1 MHSPSSPS
9 LPSLRCI
16 AATAALAVTCL
27 AAPSAAHA
35 IGALADINLIDRST
49 GQALPVYT
57 HQGRHYV
64 AGRPGAR
71 YAVRV
76 VNQTGARVMAVMSV
90 DGINVV
96 SGDSASPDQNGYVFS
111 AGQRH
116 DVAGWRK
123 SQAQVAA
130 FEFTALPNSYAARTG
145 RPENVGVIGVALF
158 RERAVPVAP
167 VPPVQMPVPPP
178 APRPYDGAGGAGGVG
193 GWGRDS
199 AARSQAQS
207 EAGSQSAGRSAESA
221 GPASADASTRQAPAA
236 EPAARKSLGS
246 SNDSMAGNSA
256 GSSTGN
262 SASNSTT
269 SDARALSRPAPP
281 AESKLGTGHGA
292 RENAWVNYTEFE
304 RARSTPDE
312 IITIYYDSRAN
323 LVAQGVIP
331 APRIVPAPQPFP
343 VQPQIGFVPDPPR
356 M

>member
-16 AATAALAVTCL
+16 TAAVALALTCL

-35 IGALADINLIDRST
+35 IGALADINLVDRST
-49 GQALPVYT
+49 GQVLLVYT

-76 VNQTGARVMAVMSV
+76 VNQAGARVMAVMSV
-90 DGINVV
+90 DGVNVV
-96 SGDSASPDQNGYVFS
+96 SGDSASWDQNGYVFS

-158 RERAVPVAP
+158 RERAVPVP
-167 VPPVQMPVPPP
+167 LVQMPVP
-178 APRPYDGAGGAGGVG
+178 
-193 GWGRDS
+193 S
-199 AARSQAQS
+199 
-207 EAGSQSAGRSAESA
+207 
-221 GPASADASTRQAPAA
+221 PAA
-236 EPAARKSLGS
+236 EPAARRSLGG
-246 SNDSMAGNSA
+246 SNDSMADNSA
-256 GSSTGN
+256 GSSASN
-262 SASNSTT
+262 SASNSIT
-269 SDARALSRPAPP
+269 SDARALSRPAPQ

-331 APRIVPAPQPFP
+331 APRVYPAPQPFP
-343 VQPQIGFVPDPPR
+343 VPPQVGFVPDPPR
-356 M
+356 L

>member
-9 LPSLRCI
+9 LSSLRCI
-16 AATAALAVTCL
+16 TAAVALAVTCL

-35 IGALADINLIDRST
+35 IGALADINLVDRST
-49 GQALPVYT
+49 GQVLLVYT
-57 HQGRHYV
+57 RQGRHYV

-76 VNQTGARVMAVMSV
+76 VNQAGARVMAVMSV
-90 DGINVV
+90 DGVNVV
-96 SGDSASPDQNGYVFS
+96 SGDSASWDQNGYVFS

-158 RERAVPVAP
+158 RERAVPVPP
-167 VPPVQMPVPPP
+167 VPP
-178 APRPYDGAGGAGGVG
+178 
-193 GWGRDS
+193 
-199 AARSQAQS
+199 
-207 EAGSQSAGRSAESA
+207 
-221 GPASADASTRQAPAA
+221 PAA
-236 EPAARKSLGS
+236 EPAARRSLGG
-246 SNDSMAGNSA
+246 SNDSMADNSA
-256 GSSTGN
+256 GS

-269 SDARALSRPAPP
+269 SDARALSRPAPQ

-331 APRIVPAPQPFP
+331 APRVYPAPQPFP
-343 VQPQIGFVPDPPR
+343 VQPQVGFVPDPPR

>member
-9 LPSLRCI
+9 LSSLRCI
-16 AATAALAVTCL
+16 TAAVALAVTCL

-35 IGALADINLIDRST
+35 IGALADINLVDRST
-49 GQALPVYT
+49 GQVLLVYT

-76 VNQTGARVMAVMSV
+76 VNQAGARVMAVMSV
-90 DGINVV
+90 DGVNVV
-96 SGDSASPDQNGYVFS
+96 SGDSASWDQNGYVFS

-158 RERAVPVAP
+158 RERAVPVPP
-167 VPPVQMPVPPP
+167 VPP
-178 APRPYDGAGGAGGVG
+178 
-193 GWGRDS
+193 
-199 AARSQAQS
+199 
-207 EAGSQSAGRSAESA
+207 
-221 GPASADASTRQAPAA
+221 PAA
-236 EPAARKSLGS
+236 EPAARRSLGG
-246 SNDSMAGNSA
+246 SNDSMADNSA
-256 GSSTGN
+256 GS

-269 SDARALSRPAPP
+269 SDARALSRPAPQ

-331 APRIVPAPQPFP
+331 APRVYPAPQPFP
-343 VQPQIGFVPDPPR
+343 VQPQVGFVPDPPR

>member
-16 AATAALAVTCL
+16 TAAVALAVTCL

-35 IGALADINLIDRST
+35 IGALADINLVDRST
-49 GQALPVYT
+49 GQVLLVYT
-57 HQGRHYV
+57 RQGRHYV

-76 VNQTGARVMAVMSV
+76 VNQAGARVMAVMSV
-90 DGINVV
+90 DGVNVV
-96 SGDSASPDQNGYVFS
+96 SGDSASWDQNGYVFS

-158 RERAVPVAP
+158 RERAVPV
-167 VPPVQMPVPPP
+167 PP
-178 APRPYDGAGGAGGVG
+178 
-193 GWGRDS
+193 
-199 AARSQAQS
+199 
-207 EAGSQSAGRSAESA
+207 
-221 GPASADASTRQAPAA
+221 PAA
-236 EPAARKSLGS
+236 EPAARRSLGG
-246 SNDSMAGNSA
+246 SNDSMADNSA
-256 GSSTGN
+256 GS

-269 SDARALSRPAPP
+269 SDARALSRPAPQ

-331 APRIVPAPQPFP
+331 APRVYPAPQPFP
-343 VQPQIGFVPDPPR
+343 VQPQVGFVPDPPR

>member
-16 AATAALAVTCL
+16 TAAVALAVTCL

-35 IGALADINLIDRST
+35 IGALADINLVDRST
-49 GQALPVYT
+49 GQVLLVYT

-76 VNQTGARVMAVMSV
+76 VNQAGARVMAVMSV
-90 DGINVV
+90 DGVNVV
-96 SGDSASPDQNGYVFS
+96 SGDSASWDQNGYVFS

-158 RERAVPVAP
+158 RERAVPVPP
-167 VPPVQMPVPPP
+167 VPP
-178 APRPYDGAGGAGGVG
+178 
-193 GWGRDS
+193 
-199 AARSQAQS
+199 
-207 EAGSQSAGRSAESA
+207 
-221 GPASADASTRQAPAA
+221 PAA
-236 EPAARKSLGS
+236 EPAARRSLGG
-246 SNDSMAGNSA
+246 SNDNMADNSA
-256 GSSTGN
+256 GS

-269 SDARALSRPAPP
+269 SDARALSRPAPQ

-331 APRIVPAPQPFP
+331 APRVYPAPQPFP
-343 VQPQIGFVPDPPR
+343 VQPQVGFVPDPPR

>member
-1 MHSPSSPS
+1 MHSLSSPS

-16 AATAALAVTCL
+16 AAAVALAVTCL

-35 IGALADINLIDRST
+35 IGALADINVIDRGT
-49 GQALPVYT
+49 GQVLPVYT

-76 VNQTGARVMAVMSV
+76 VNQAGARVMAVMSV

-111 AGQRH
+111 AWQRH

-158 RERAVPVAP
+158 RERAVPVP
-167 VPPVQMPVPPP
+167 PLPPVQMPVPPP
-178 APRPYDGAGGAGGVG
+178 STRPYDGAGGAGGG
-193 GWGRDS
+193 GRDS
-199 AARSQAQS
+199 ASRGDARS
-207 EAGSQSAGRSAESA
+207 ERAGRSAESA

-236 EPAARKSLGS
+236 EPAARKSLDG
-246 SNDSMAGNSA
+246 SNDSMA
-256 GSSTGN
+256 GN

-269 SDARALSRPAPP
+269 SDARALSRPAPQT
-281 AESKLGTGHGA
+281 ESKLGTGHGA

-331 APRIVPAPQPFP
+331 APRMYPAPQPFP

>member
-16 AATAALAVTCL
+16 TAAVALAVTCL

-35 IGALADINLIDRST
+35 IGALADINLVDRST
-49 GQALPVYT
+49 GQVLLVYT

-76 VNQTGARVMAVMSV
+76 VNQAGARVMAVMSV
-90 DGINVV
+90 DGVNVV
-96 SGDSASPDQNGYVFS
+96 SGDSASWDQNGYVFS

-130 FEFTALPNSYAARTG
+130 FELTALPNSYAARTG

-158 RERAVPVAP
+158 RERAVPVPP
-167 VPPVQMPVPPP
+167 VPP
-178 APRPYDGAGGAGGVG
+178 
-193 GWGRDS
+193 
-199 AARSQAQS
+199 
-207 EAGSQSAGRSAESA
+207 
-221 GPASADASTRQAPAA
+221 PAA
-236 EPAARKSLGS
+236 EPAARRSLGG
-246 SNDSMAGNSA
+246 SNDSMADNSA
-256 GSSTGN
+256 GS

-269 SDARALSRPAPP
+269 SDARALSRPAPQ

-331 APRIVPAPQPFP
+331 APRVYPAPQPFP
-343 VQPQIGFVPDPPR
+343 VQPQVGFVPDPPR

>member
-16 AATAALAVTCL
+16 TAAVALAVTCL

-35 IGALADINLIDRST
+35 IGALADINLVDRST
-49 GQALPVYT
+49 GQVLLVYT

-76 VNQTGARVMAVMSV
+76 VNQAGARVMAVMSV
-90 DGINVV
+90 DGVNVV
-96 SGDSASPDQNGYVFS
+96 SGDSASWDQNGYVFS

-158 RERAVPVAP
+158 RERAVPVPP
-167 VPPVQMPVPPP
+167 VPP
-178 APRPYDGAGGAGGVG
+178 
-193 GWGRDS
+193 
-199 AARSQAQS
+199 
-207 EAGSQSAGRSAESA
+207 
-221 GPASADASTRQAPAA
+221 PAA
-236 EPAARKSLGS
+236 EPAARRSLGG
-246 SNDSMAGNSA
+246 SNDSMADNSA
-256 GSSTGN
+256 GS

-269 SDARALSRPAPP
+269 SDARALSRPAPQ

-331 APRIVPAPQPFP
+331 APRVYPAPQPFP
-343 VQPQIGFVPDPPR
+343 VQPQVGFVPDPPR

>member
-16 AATAALAVTCL
+16 TAAVALALTCL

-35 IGALADINLIDRST
+35 IGALADINLVDRST
-49 GQALPVYT
+49 GQVLPVYT

-76 VNQTGARVMAVMSV
+76 VNQAGARVMAVMSV
-90 DGINVV
+90 DGVNVV
-96 SGDSASPDQNGYVFS
+96 SGDSASWDQNGYVFS

-158 RERAVPVAP
+158 RERAVPVP
-167 VPPVQMPVPPP
+167 LVPPVQMPVP
-178 APRPYDGAGGAGGVG
+178 
-193 GWGRDS
+193 S
-199 AARSQAQS
+199 
-207 EAGSQSAGRSAESA
+207 
-221 GPASADASTRQAPAA
+221 PAA
-236 EPAARKSLGS
+236 EPAARRSLGG
-246 SNDSMAGNSA
+246 SNDSMADNSA
-256 GSSTGN
+256 GSSASN
-262 SASNSTT
+262 SASNTTSNSTT
-269 SDARALSRPAPP
+269 SDARALSRPAPQ

-323 LVAQGVIP
+323 LVVQGVIP
-331 APRIVPAPQPFP
+331 APRVYPAPQPFP
-343 VQPQIGFVPDPPR
+343 VQPQVGFVPDPPR
-356 M
+356 L

>member
-16 AATAALAVTCL
+16 TAAVALALTCL

-35 IGALADINLIDRST
+35 IGALADINLVDRST
-49 GQALPVYT
+49 GQVLLVYT

-76 VNQTGARVMAVMSV
+76 VNQAGARVMAVMSV
-90 DGINVV
+90 DGVNVV
-96 SGDSASPDQNGYVFS
+96 SGDSASWDQNGYVFS

-158 RERAVPVAP
+158 RERAVPVP
-167 VPPVQMPVPPP
+167 LVPPVQMPVPSP
-178 APRPYDGAGGAGGVG
+178 APR
-193 GWGRDS
+193 R
-199 AARSQAQS
+199 
-207 EAGSQSAGRSAESA
+207 
-221 GPASADASTRQAPAA
+221 
-236 EPAARKSLGS
+236 SLGG
-246 SNDSMAGNSA
+246 SNDSMADNSA
-256 GSSTGN
+256 GS

-269 SDARALSRPAPP
+269 SDARALSRPAPQ

-331 APRIVPAPQPFP
+331 APRVYPAPQPFP
-343 VQPQIGFVPDPPR
+343 VPPQVGFVPDPPR
-356 M
+356 L

>member
-9 LPSLRCI
+9 LSSLRCI
-16 AATAALAVTCL
+16 TAAVALAVTCL

-35 IGALADINLIDRST
+35 IGALADINLVDRST
-49 GQALPVYT
+49 GQVLLVYT
-57 HQGRHYV
+57 RQGRHYV

-76 VNQTGARVMAVMSV
+76 VNQAGARVMAVMSV
-90 DGINVV
+90 DGVNVV
-96 SGDSASPDQNGYVFS
+96 SGDSASWDQNGYVFS

-158 RERAVPVAP
+158 RERAVPVPP
-167 VPPVQMPVPPP
+167 VPP
-178 APRPYDGAGGAGGVG
+178 
-193 GWGRDS
+193 
-199 AARSQAQS
+199 
-207 EAGSQSAGRSAESA
+207 
-221 GPASADASTRQAPAA
+221 PAA
-236 EPAARKSLGS
+236 EPAARRSLGG
-246 SNDSMAGNSA
+246 SNDNMADNSA
-256 GSSTGN
+256 GS

-269 SDARALSRPAPP
+269 SDARALSRPAPQ

-331 APRIVPAPQPFP
+331 APRVYPAPQPFP
-343 VQPQIGFVPDPPR
+343 VQPQVGFVPDPPR

>member
-16 AATAALAVTCL
+16 TAAVALALTCL

-35 IGALADINLIDRST
+35 IGALADINLVDRST
-49 GQALPVYT
+49 GQVLLVYT

-76 VNQTGARVMAVMSV
+76 VNQAGARVMAVMSV
-90 DGINVV
+90 DGVNVV
-96 SGDSASPDQNGYVFS
+96 SGDSASWDQNGYVFS

-158 RERAVPVAP
+158 RERAVPVPP
-167 VPPVQMPVPPP
+167 VPPVQMPVPSP
-178 APRPYDGAGGAGGVG
+178 APR
-193 GWGRDS
+193 R
-199 AARSQAQS
+199 
-207 EAGSQSAGRSAESA
+207 
-221 GPASADASTRQAPAA
+221 
-236 EPAARKSLGS
+236 SLGG
-246 SNDSMAGNSA
+246 SNDSMADNSA
-256 GSSTGN
+256 GS

-269 SDARALSRPAPP
+269 SDARALSRPAPQ

-331 APRIVPAPQPFP
+331 APRVYPAPQPFP
-343 VQPQIGFVPDPPR
+343 VPPQVGFVPDPPR
-356 M
+356 L

>member
-9 LPSLRCI
+9 LSSLRCI
-16 AATAALAVTCL
+16 TAAVALAVTCL

-35 IGALADINLIDRST
+35 IGALADINLVDRST
-49 GQALPVYT
+49 GQVLLVYT

-76 VNQTGARVMAVMSV
+76 VNQAGARVMAVMSV
-90 DGINVV
+90 DGVNVV
-96 SGDSASPDQNGYVFS
+96 SGDSASWDQNGYVFS

-158 RERAVPVAP
+158 RERAVPVPP
-167 VPPVQMPVPPP
+167 VPP
-178 APRPYDGAGGAGGVG
+178 
-193 GWGRDS
+193 
-199 AARSQAQS
+199 
-207 EAGSQSAGRSAESA
+207 
-221 GPASADASTRQAPAA
+221 PAA
-236 EPAARKSLGS
+236 EPAARRSLGG
-246 SNDSMAGNSA
+246 SNDNMADNSA
-256 GSSTGN
+256 GS

-269 SDARALSRPAPP
+269 SDARALSRPAPQ

-331 APRIVPAPQPFP
+331 APRVYPAPQPFP
-343 VQPQIGFVPDPPR
+343 VQPQVGFVPDPPR